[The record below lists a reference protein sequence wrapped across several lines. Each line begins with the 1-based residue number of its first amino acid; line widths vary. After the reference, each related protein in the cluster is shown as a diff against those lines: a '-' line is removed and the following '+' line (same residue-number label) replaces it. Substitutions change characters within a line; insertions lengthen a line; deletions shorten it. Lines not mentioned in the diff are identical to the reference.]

1 MVRKANR
8 SERIE
13 QCEMQITVYTKLAP
27 FHAISCHSRDPRTCR
42 KRRPGIEAP
51 LHAPLALLYDRHARK
66 RPEHARVNGQ
76 TPLARSRSLPAAT
89 ALFQPLLRTINGSRA
104 ARATARGEPGKKWWC
119 SSCQCQRCR
128 WPPHTVSD

>member
-27 FHAISCHSRDPRTCR
+27 FHAISCHPRDPRTCR

-76 TPLARSRSLPAAT
+76 TPLALAPFLQQPHYFSRYSEL
-89 ALFQPLLRTINGSRA
+89 
-104 ARATARGEPGKKWWC
+104 
-119 SSCQCQRCR
+119 
-128 WPPHTVSD
+128 